1 MVRTVAAVA
10 LTSFLSVAANAAT
23 PAKPV
28 PDPDLAKGIKHVQDG
43 EYDDAI
49 WVLDTA
55 SQRLAKDPEK
65 AGDLAQAYLYLGIA
79 YVGKGH
85 DAAAKAKFRA
95 ALLGSKDLT
104 LSADKFP
111 PKVID
116 LFEAAREATRNEAS
130 TAPKAAGGGGSKKWL
145 LIGGGVVAAG
155 GAAAVLAGGGNN
167 GPAEDV
173 FTGTLCGEDYAASRG
188 GCEAY
193 RDFDIVVSASGTLD
207 VTATWTDGR
216 ALYQLFLRDQDY
228 TDIASSNRTSNTSS
242 RLTTAVSP
250 QTACPSCAYHLLV
263 YRGDRDG
270 APLPFNVSVRH
281 P

>member
-1 MVRTVAAVA
+1 MLRTIAYAC
-10 LTSFLSVAANAAT
+10 FLSCLTAAAGAAT
-23 PAKPV
+23 PA

-55 SQRLAKDPEK
+55 SQRLAKDPSK
-65 AGDLAQAYLYLGIA
+65 AADLAQAYLYLGIA

-116 LFEAAREATRNEAS
+116 LFEAARETTRGEAS
-130 TAPKAAGGGGSKKWL
+130 SAPKAGGGGSTKWL

-155 GAAAVLAGGGNN
+155 GAAAVLAGGG
-167 GPAEDV
+167 GGAGGET

-193 RDFDIVVSASGTLD
+193 RDFDIVVSASGTIE
-207 VTATWTDGR
+207 VTATWTDSS
-216 ALYQLFLRDQDY
+216 ALYQLFLRDQNY

-250 QTACPSCAYHLLV
+250 QTACPTCAYHLLV

-270 APLPFNVSVRH
+270 GPLPFNVSVRH